1 MQDAICQHLDNCDM
15 AETASAGPPERDEMV
30 MATYDPEGPDDVRAM
45 LDAAACFILPQAADG
60 MRERKCAAVAHQPQC
75 PVTLR

>member
-1 MQDAICQHLDNCDM
+1 VQDAICQHLDNCDM

-60 MRERKCAAVAHQPQC
+60 MRERKCAALT
-75 PVTLR
+75 TLPFDR